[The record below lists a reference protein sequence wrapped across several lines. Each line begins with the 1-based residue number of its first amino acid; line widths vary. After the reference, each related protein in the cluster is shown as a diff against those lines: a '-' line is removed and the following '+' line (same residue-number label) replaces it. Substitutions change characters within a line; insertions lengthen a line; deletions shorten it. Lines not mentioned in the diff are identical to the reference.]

1 MAVQK
6 ALNDTHG
13 INVQLFSSLKKEG
26 EVELYQYLDKV
37 FELTHEN

>member
-6 ALNDTHG
+6 ALKDTHG

-26 EVELYQYLDKV
+26 VVEIYQYLDKV